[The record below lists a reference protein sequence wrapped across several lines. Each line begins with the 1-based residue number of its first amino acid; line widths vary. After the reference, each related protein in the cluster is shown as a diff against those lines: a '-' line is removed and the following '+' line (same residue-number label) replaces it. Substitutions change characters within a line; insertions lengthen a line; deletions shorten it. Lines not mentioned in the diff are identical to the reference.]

1 MLRRRRAARW
11 AGRPSLRVRL
21 AAAAAGLLAVG
32 AVVIVLAGGVA
43 TRDQLTRQARLE
55 LRGYA
60 LQLSRHPF
68 LLTPLSQAAPGPSG
82 LIAPPGGATGT
93 LSIEVRGAGGQLVM
107 RAGSGHLAG
116 AGLHAAAARVLAG
129 RDQPGPVRVA
139 PGGSSLSIAQPVR
152 YRAHRIPYAYS
163 AQDFSVDVT
172 SPAGTGSPGTLV
184 LNLSLDRI
192 SQATGRLTVILLG
205 AGGLLVAAAAALAAW
220 TVCAMLRPLTL
231 LGHRARA
238 IAAGRPEAT
247 GSVPSGPGPSG
258 PATDGPATDGPATCG
273 SGPGGPGPS
282 GPGTDG
288 RPGGQHRVAP
298 ALNAT
303 LARLEQAAGPA
314 TDPGQASLRAT
325 AQMAAAVTS
334 AGQDL
339 HKPLGVLDGLT
350 DYYRH
355 RGQLRP
361 GDFERLL
368 ARVEDEAA
376 QISSIIDAL
385 ARSRPDQRTG
395 PDQLG
400 APGQAENVG
409 GGA

>member
-1 MLRRRRAARW
+1 MLRRRRAARR

-32 AVVIVLAGGVA
+32 AVVIVLAGGEA

-60 LQLSRHPF
+60 LQLTRHPF
-68 LLTPLSQAAPGPSG
+68 LLTPLSQAPPGPSG
-82 LIAPPGGATGT
+82 LIAPPGAAAGT

-107 RAGSGHLAG
+107 RAGSGRLLPP
-116 AGLHAAAARVLAG
+116 GLHAAAARMLADG
-129 RDQPGPVRVA
+129 DQPGPVEGA
-139 PGGSSLSIAQPVR
+139 PGGSSLSITQPVR

-192 SQATGRLTVILLG
+192 SQATGRLTVFLLG
-205 AGGLLVAAAAALAAW
+205 VGGLLAAAAAAVAAW
-220 TVCAMLRPLTL
+220 TVCAMLRPLTQ
-231 LGHRARA
+231 LGHRAGA
-238 IAAGRPEAT
+238 IAAGRSRPA
-247 GSVPSGPGPSG
+247 GSGPSG
-258 PATDGPATDGPATCG
+258 PSGPATCG
-273 SGPGGPGPS
+273 SGTGGPGTS
-282 GPGTDG
+282 GPGTDA
-288 RPGGQHRVAP
+288 RPGGEHRVAP

-314 TDPGQASLRAT
+314 ADPGQADLRAT
-325 AQMAAAVTS
+325 VQMAAAVAS

-339 HKPLGVLDGLT
+339 RQPLGVLDSLT
-350 DYYRH
+350 EYYRH

-385 ARSRPDQRTG
+385 ARSRPDQRTTADQPG
-395 PDQLG
+395 P
-400 APGQAENVG
+400 PGRAENVG

>member
-1 MLRRRRAARW
+1 MDQDGMLRRRRAARR
-11 AGRPSLRVRL
+11 AGWPSLRVRL

-32 AVVIVLAGGVA
+32 AAAIVLAGGVA
-43 TRDQLTRQARLE
+43 TREQLTRQARQE

-60 LQLSRHPF
+60 VQLSRQPF
-68 LLTPLSQAAPGPSG
+68 LLTPFSQAAPGPPV
-82 LIAPPGGATGT
+82 LVAPARAAAGT

-116 AGLHAAAARVLAG
+116 LHAAMARALAS

-139 PGGSSLSIAQPVR
+139 PGGRSLSIAQPVR

-172 SPAGTGSPGTLV
+172 SPAGTGTPGTLV

-192 SQATGRLTVILLG
+192 SQATGRLTAILLG
-205 AGGLLVAAAAALAAW
+205 VGGVLVAAAAALAAW

-231 LGHRARA
+231 LGHQAGA
-238 IAAGRPEAT
+238 IAAGRPR
-247 GSVPSGPGPSG
+247 PSGPGPSG
-258 PATDGPATDGPATCG
+258 PGA
-273 SGPGGPGPS
+273 S
-282 GPGTDG
+282 GPGTGG
-288 RPGGQHRVAP
+288 RPGSQHRVAP
-298 ALNAT
+298 ALNAA
-303 LARLEQAAGPA
+303 LARLEQAADPA
-314 TDPGQASLRAT
+314 ADPGQASLRAT
-325 AQMAAAVTS
+325 AQMAAAVTR

-339 HKPLGVLDGLT
+339 RQPLAVLDGVT
-350 DYYRH
+350 EYYWH

-361 GDFERLL
+361 GDFKRLL
-368 ARVEDEAA
+368 ARVEDETA

-395 PDQLG
+395 PDQ
-400 APGQAENVG
+400 PGPPGRAENVG

>member
-1 MLRRRRAARW
+1 MPRRRHAGRW

-21 AAAAAGLLAVG
+21 AAAAASLLAVG
-32 AVVIVLAGGVA
+32 AVAIVLAGGVA

-60 LQLSRHPF
+60 FQLSRHPF
-68 LLTPLSQAAPGPSG
+68 LLTPFSQAPSGPSG
-82 LIAPPGGATGT
+82 LIAPAGASGT

-107 RAGSGHLAG
+107 RAGSDRLVPP
-116 AGLHAAAARVLAG
+116 GLHAAAARMLADG
-129 RDQPGPVRVA
+129 DQPGPVRVA

-172 SPAGTGSPGTLV
+172 SPAGAGSPGTLV

-205 AGGLLVAAAAALAAW
+205 VGGLLVAAAAALAAW

-238 IAAGRPEAT
+238 IAAGRPEAI
-247 GSVPSGPGPSG
+247 
-258 PATDGPATDGPATCG
+258 G
-273 SGPGGPGPS
+273 SGPSGPGPS

-314 TDPGQASLRAT
+314 ADPGQASVRAT

-355 RGQLRP
+355 RGQLHP

-368 ARVEDEAA
+368 GRVEDEAA

-395 PDQLG
+395 PDQ
-400 APGQAENVG
+400 PGPPGRAENVG

>member
-1 MLRRRRAARW
+1 MLRRRRAGRR
-11 AGRPSLRVRL
+11 AGRAPLRVRL

-43 TRDQLTRQARLE
+43 ARDQLTRQARLE

-82 LIAPPGGATGT
+82 LITPPGDAAGT

-107 RAGSGHLAG
+107 RAGPGRLAG
-116 AGLHAAAARVLAG
+116 AGLHAVARVLAG
-129 RDQPGPVRVA
+129 RDQPGPVRAA

-172 SPAGTGSPGTLV
+172 SPAGTGSLGTLM
-184 LNLSLDRI
+184 LNLSLDRV

-205 AGGLLVAAAAALAAW
+205 VGGLLVAAAAAAASW
-220 TVCAMLRPLTL
+220 TVCVMLRPLTL
-231 LGHRARA
+231 LGHRAGA
-238 IAAGRPEAT
+238 IAAGRSRP
-247 GSVPSGPGPSG
+247 V
-258 PATDGPATDGPATCG
+258 G
-273 SGPGGPGPS
+273 SGPGGPG
-282 GPGTDG
+282 TDA

-303 LARLEQAAGPA
+303 LGRLEQAPGPA
-314 TDPGQASLRAT
+314 ADPGQAYLRAT
-325 AQMAAAVTS
+325 ARMAAAVAS

-339 HKPLGVLDGLT
+339 RQPLGVLDGLT
-350 DYYRH
+350 EYYRH

-361 GDFERLL
+361 GDLERLL

-385 ARSRPDQRTG
+385 ARSCPDQRTG
-395 PDQLG
+395 PGQ
-400 APGQAENVG
+400 PGPPGRAENVG

>member
-1 MLRRRRAARW
+1 M
-11 AGRPSLRVRL
+11 
-21 AAAAAGLLAVG
+21 
-32 AVVIVLAGGVA
+32 
-43 TRDQLTRQARLE
+43 
-55 LRGYA
+55 
-60 LQLSRHPF
+60 
-68 LLTPLSQAAPGPSG
+68 
-82 LIAPPGGATGT
+82 
-93 LSIEVRGAGGQLVM
+93 
-107 RAGSGHLAG
+107 
-116 AGLHAAAARVLAG
+116 
-129 RDQPGPVRVA
+129 
-139 PGGSSLSIAQPVR
+139 
-152 YRAHRIPYAYS
+152 
-163 AQDFSVDVT
+163 
-172 SPAGTGSPGTLV
+172 
-184 LNLSLDRI
+184 
-192 SQATGRLTVILLG
+192 
-205 AGGLLVAAAAALAAW
+205 
-220 TVCAMLRPLTL
+220 
-231 LGHRARA
+231 
-238 IAAGRPEAT
+238 
-247 GSVPSGPGPSG
+247 
-258 PATDGPATDGPATCG
+258 
-273 SGPGGPGPS
+273 
-282 GPGTDG
+282 
-288 RPGGQHRVAP
+288 AP

>member
-1 MLRRRRAARW
+1 MDQDGMLRRRRAAR
-11 AGRPSLRVRL
+11 RPGPVSLRVRL

-32 AVVIVLAGGVA
+32 AVVIVLVGGEA

-60 LQLSRHPF
+60 LQLSHHPF

-82 LIAPPGGATGT
+82 LITPPGAAAGM

-116 AGLHAAAARVLAG
+116 AGLHAAGARVLAD

-172 SPAGTGSPGTLV
+172 SLAGTGSPGTLV

-192 SQATGRLTVILLG
+192 SQATGRLTDILLG
-205 AGGLLVAAAAALAAW
+205 VGGLLVAAAAALAAW

-231 LGHRARA
+231 LGHRTGA
-238 IAAGRPEAT
+238 IAAGRPRPIGAE
-247 GSVPSGPGPSG
+247 PSG
-258 PATDGPATDGPATCG
+258 PATHGPATGGPAMGG
-273 SGPGGPGPS
+273 SGTGGLGPS

-288 RPGGQHRVAP
+288 QPGGQHRVAP

-314 TDPGQASLRAT
+314 ADPGQASRQAT

-339 HKPLGVLDGLT
+339 RQPLGVLDGLT

-385 ARSRPDQRTG
+385 ARSRPDRRTG
-395 PDQLG
+395 PDQ
-400 APGQAENVG
+400 PGPPGRAENVG